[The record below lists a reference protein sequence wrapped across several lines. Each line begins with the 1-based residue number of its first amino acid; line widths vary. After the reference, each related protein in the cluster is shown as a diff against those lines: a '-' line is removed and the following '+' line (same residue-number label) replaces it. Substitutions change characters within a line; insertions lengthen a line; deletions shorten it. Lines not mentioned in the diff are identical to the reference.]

1 MKLTE
6 LYEGPVIDNVDPR
19 KLGRVRVRIPGVAD
33 QGTGWAHPL
42 GWPGAGGPG
51 RGGWAPPPIGAE
63 VAVLFKNGDPDHP
76 RYLCGFPG
84 EGEAPQEVQESSPED
99 AVRLQVIE
107 GERWKLVLDE
117 RAASSRVAIE
127 DRLTGDVLEI
137 DGKKLGVR
145 IKSTSALII
154 ECDGAVDLRGST
166 ITLNGRRVAPS
177 TKPI

>member
-1 MKLTE
+1 
-6 LYEGPVIDNVDPR
+6 
-19 KLGRVRVRIPGVAD
+19 
-33 QGTGWAHPL
+33 
-42 GWPGAGGPG
+42 
-51 RGGWAPPPIGAE
+51 
-63 VAVLFKNGDPDHP
+63 
-76 RYLCGFPG
+76 
-84 EGEAPQEVQESSPED
+84 
-99 AVRLQVIE
+99 VRLQVIE

-145 IKSTSALII
+145 IKSTSAMII